1 MKFLSIGLLLLLT
14 MLSGCSSVNEPKVF
28 QLKNTTLTDVWPTG
42 SEIPRYRYVGELQGE
57 ATSDSISDRSFFEIV
72 VGLIT
77 GAPEVF
83 ILKRPYDVYV
93 SANNIVYVADLALP
107 GVMVFN
113 QNENTVV
120 VWDEVD
126 DKTSFQAPVGIV
138 GAGNDILVVD
148 TQLAQVFRFSPAGK
162 LLGSFGSKS
171 LKRPIGIAF
180 DATTQRVYVSD
191 AGTHTIQ
198 VFTLDGTLVTTI
210 GEYGEALG
218 QFNYPSAI
226 EFDHSK
232 LYISDTMNARIQIID
247 PNNLEKEVESFGYRG
262 LNVGNTPR
270 PKGVTVDSDG
280 NIYAVES
287 YYGHL
292 LVYNERGEFLL
303 PISGKNRK
311 IGEFYL
317 PSGVTVDTHNRIYL
331 ADTFNGRIVILQYL
345 GD

>member
-1 MKFLSIGLLLLLT
+1 MKFLSILLLLFLT
-14 MLSGCSSVNEPKVF
+14 ALAGCSSVNEPKVF

-42 SEIPRYRYVGELQGE
+42 SEVPRYRYVGELQGE

-77 GAPEVF
+77 GAPEVA

-93 SANNIVYVADLALP
+93 SGNVVYVADLALP

-113 QNENTVV
+113 QTEKTVV
-120 VWDEVD
+120 VWDEID
-126 DKTSFQAPVGIV
+126 NKTSFQTPVGIV
-138 GAGNDILVVD
+138 GAGAEILVVD
-148 TQLAQVFRFSPAGK
+148 SQLAQVFRFSPAGK
-162 LLGSFGSKS
+162 FLGSFGGNS

-180 DATTQRVYVSD
+180 DAARQRVYVSD
-191 AGTHTIQ
+191 VGTHNIQ
-198 VFTLDGTLVTTI
+198 VFSPQGALIETI
-210 GEYGEALG
+210 GGYGESLG

-226 EFDHSK
+226 EFSHNK
-232 LYISDTMNARIQIID
+232 LYVSDTMNARIQIID

-262 LNVGNTPR
+262 LNIGNTPR

-292 LVYNERGEFLL
+292 LVYNEQGEF
-303 PISGKNRK
+303 
-311 IGEFYL
+311 
-317 PSGVTVDTHNRIYL
+317 
-331 ADTFNGRIVILQYL
+331 
-345 GD
+345 